1 MGTSYY
7 RHDVGNGGI
16 NVVSGKYSVVDSNV
30 VQSNHM
36 GSLTLAAMRHNH
48 MCSSRWV
55 GSVASVAS
63 YA

>member
-36 GSLTLAAMRHNH
+36 GSPTVAAM
-48 MCSSRWV
+48 
-55 GSVASVAS
+55 
-63 YA
+63 